1 MVPWVVIFSID
12 SRRQPSMCR
21 HVPNTP
27 SPQLLLFRSLT
38 SRDVR
43 NSFGFRSYANCPGH
57 LLPAKTFSSL
67 RSVPERPIF
76 HLPYTLPSSVSCNL
90 FVCHSY
96 ENCRGVYPTIP
107 ISELISRGLV
117 LTGAAVAKNGYRWRN
132 SSRRRRERR
141 LVWWRMTPC
150 SSRRLSRMT
159 RKPSF
164 WRAEISTATGSA
176 PCAR

>member
-1 MVPWVVIFSID
+1 MVPCVVLFSID

-76 HLPYTLPSSVSCNL
+76 HLPYTLPSSVSCNF

-96 ENCRGVYPTIP
+96 ENCRGVYQQFPF
-107 ISELISRGLV
+107 
-117 LTGAAVAKNGYRWRN
+117 RN
-132 SSRRRRERR
+132 SS
-141 LVWWRMTPC
+141 LGDQ
-150 SSRRLSRMT
+150 SSRELLSR
-159 RKPSF
+159 R
-164 WRAEISTATGSA
+164 TASDGGILRGGGGRGA
-176 PCAR
+176 WYG